1 MPWGQEREGQAS
13 VSHDA
18 ACYPRSPCSWSSLL
32 TGQPVLALLP
42 HQGHKTRVL
51 QRCTGASLLARS
63 LMWEPRL
70 QHHLLHGS
78 WLPPC
83 YQTVLLGDVS
93 SFPPLPLSHTTLHD
107 DWRALGHSLSTGPP
121 LVSLQVSS
129 LPVPKGTLSRLGCP
143 LPEQTASPGLLSLC
157 QPHPQL

>member
-1 MPWGQEREGQAS
+1 MGTGERGTGVCVPGCSLPPEVPLPLVIS
-13 VSHDA
+13 SHWPACAGPA
-18 ACYPRSPCSWSSLL
+18 APS
-32 TGQPVLALLP
+32 GD
-42 HQGHKTRVL
+42 KTRVL

-83 YQTVLLGDVS
+83 CQTVLLGDVS

-107 DWRALGHSLSTGPP
+107 YWRALGHSLSTGPP

-129 LPVPKGTLSRLGCP
+129 LPVSKGTLSRLGCP
-143 LPEQTASPGLLSLC
+143 LPEQTTSPGLLSLW

>member
-1 MPWGQEREGQAS
+1 
-13 VSHDA
+13 
-18 ACYPRSPCSWSSLL
+18 
-32 TGQPVLALLP
+32 
-42 HQGHKTRVL
+42 
-51 QRCTGASLLARS
+51 
-63 LMWEPRL
+63 MWEPRL

-83 YQTVLLGDVS
+83 CQTVLLGDVS

-107 DWRALGHSLSTGPP
+107 YWRALGHSLSTGPP

-143 LPEQTASPGLLSLC
+143 LPEQTTSPGLLSLW
-157 QPHPQL
+157 QPHPQLQETFGESHSQSLLTSDPSSFSALPSTDCASVRGGDQDGEVLKEDQIHR